1 MGAGCCGGGGH
12 DGPAKPTPTM
22 NEQQNEIAKWLRWN
36 VKVKNAPVKGG
47 DKREYFLG
55 TKAVDKLMDS
65 HFHKKNQKGGDSP
78 IIPDRDHAVA
88 MLTFFM
94 KLGLFYRGE
103 REYMV
108 RRAKK
113 IKVGK
118 ESDDSSD
125 SETDEQKKDRKKKKY
140 RLALAEDQHFEDDAE
155 ALFMWDFEA
164 THPYTWLGGTLVI
177 IVGFLGVLYPLW
189 PSQLRGG
196 VYYLSWGGLGFVGFV
211 IVLAILRTILFAL
224 IWLFS
229 GGQHHLWIFPNL
241 TEDVGP
247 IESFMPLYT
256 YKYTGPKEKK
266 KKKKKKA
273 ISAGEEVEAIEGGE
287 VEEITAGDVE
297 AVSITAG
304 EEVEESIVQSEEPK
318 STEDKKEE

>member
-1 MGAGCCGGGGH
+1 MGAGCCGGGH
-12 DGPAKPTPTM
+12 DGPAKPVPTM
-22 NEQQNEIAKWLRWN
+22 NEQQNDIAKWIRWN
-36 VKVKNAPVKGG
+36 VKVKTAPVKCG

-55 TKAVDKLMDS
+55 QKAVDKLMES
-65 HFHKKNQKGGDSP
+65 KFHKKVAKDATAP

-94 KLGLFYRGE
+94 KLGLFYKGE
-103 REYMV
+103 REYLE
-108 RRAKK
+108 RK
-113 IKVGK
+113 
-118 ESDDSSD
+118 
-125 SETDEQKKDRKKKKY
+125 QKKF
-140 RLALAEDQHFEDDAE
+140 RLVLSECQSFEDDPD
-155 ALFMWDFEA
+155 ALYMWDFEA

-177 IVGFLGVLYPLW
+177 IIGFLGVLYPLW

-229 GGQHHLWIFPNL
+229 GGKHHLWIFPKL

-256 YKYTGPKEKK
+256 YKYTGP
-266 KKKKKKA
+266 
-273 ISAGEEVEAIEGGE
+273 
-287 VEEITAGDVE
+287 
-297 AVSITAG
+297 
-304 EEVEESIVQSEEPK
+304 
-318 STEDKKEE
+318 

>member
-1 MGAGCCGGGGH
+1 MGAGCCGGGGG
-12 DGPAKPTPTM
+12 GPAKPTPAM

-36 VKVKNAPVKGG
+36 VKTKTAPVKGG

-55 TKAVDKLMDS
+55 AKAVDKLMDS
-65 HFHKKNQKGGDSP
+65 HFHKKIPKGSESP

-108 RRAKK
+108 RKKK
-113 IKVGK
+113 IKRGD
-118 ESDDSSD
+118 ESD
-125 SETDEQKKDRKKKKY
+125 SESETEEQKKERKKKKY
-140 RLALAEDQHFEDDAE
+140 RLDLSECQNFEDCGDAI
-155 ALFMWDFEA
+155 FMWDFEA
-164 THPYTWLGGTLVI
+164 THPYTWLGGTLI
-177 IVGFLGVLYPLW
+177 IIIGFLGVLYPLW
-189 PSQLRGG
+189 PQQLRGG

-229 GGQHHLWIFPNL
+229 GGKHHLWIFPNL

-266 KKKKKKA
+266 KKKKKKKA
-273 ISAGEEVEAIEGGE
+273 IEGDEAEAIEG
-287 VEEITAGDVE
+287 EEK
-297 AVSITAG
+297 
-304 EEVEESIVQSEEPK
+304 PK
-318 STEDKKEE
+318 SSPKKTSGGCCGGGSCEDAEDSKTAEEKKDD